1 MSVSTSSGKATIII
15 VTYNNLEYTRLALNS
30 VLTKTT
36 YPDYEVVVV
45 DNGSAPEMQRWLDDY
60 ASKSS
65 RVKVF
70 LNQHNLGFAAANNI
84 GIRAAADSEYVVLLN
99 NDCIVTPGWLTKL
112 IQYLRDPKVG
122 MVGPV
127 TSFAGNEAC
136 INPGYYQLENIDRF
150 ARMYTFFHHGQSFD
164 ISMLAMFCVAMRREV
179 IDKIGPLDEQFGA
192 GMFEDDDYAER
203 VHAAGY
209 RIVCAEDVYIHH
221 FGRSSFS
228 KLAQGEYT
236 RVFEDNR
243 RRFEAKWQTVW
254 KPPKPRPGVL
264 IESWSEHVARREK
277 DRSSSPMQAIRSVP
291 LRMAKLI
298 YYMALPYK
306 AQLIVWTRGRGNM
319 P

>member
-15 VTYNNLEYTRLALNS
+15 VTYNNLEYLARTQQRARRPHI
-30 VLTKTT
+30 LTMRSWWSTT
-36 YPDYEVVVV
+36 
-45 DNGSAPEMQRWLDDY
+45 AQLEMQRWLDDY
-60 ASKSS
+60 ASKNSS
-65 RVKVF
+65 VKVF
-70 LNQHNLGFAAANNI
+70 LDQHNLGFAAANNI
-84 GIRAAADSEYVVLLN
+84 GIRAAADSEYIVLLN
-99 NDCIVTPGWLTKL
+99 NDCIVTPSWLTKL
-112 IQYLRDPKVG
+112 IQYLRDPKIG

-127 TSFAGNEAC
+127 TNFAGNEAC
-136 INPGYYQLENIDRF
+136 VNPGYFRLESIDRF

-164 ISMLAMFCVAMRREV
+164 ISMLAMFCVATRREV
-179 IDKIGPLDEQFGA
+179 IDKIGPLDDQFGA

-203 VHAAGY
+203 VRAAGY

-236 RVFEDNR
+236 RVFVENR
-243 RRFEAKWQTVW
+243 RRFEAKWQTAW
-254 KPPKPRPGVL
+254 TPPRTRPGVL

-277 DRSSSPMQAIRSVP
+277 DRSASTMQAARSVP

-306 AQLIVWTRGRGNM
+306 AQLIVWTWGRGKM